1 MRVGPV
7 RLALSTALALPILAL
22 AQAPADRPP
31 LVVPTGVDL
40 VQVDAVV
47 MDKDGRQVT
56 DLRAEDFEIV
66 EDGKKRAIANFR
78 YVRTGRAEAPSGPAP
93 SAQAPVAPGFLPPSA
108 EPGTLAIVVDD
119 LSLTFEGNVEARR
132 TLTRLVDERLTHG
145 ELVAIVRTGGG
156 SGNLQQFTTDKRLL
170 KAAIA
175 GMPFNLGGRGP
186 VSAVGAGGP
195 AGMAGGGMNTGPPGD
210 ASVQAYL
217 NRLER
222 GVDRPRQVNLALGTL
237 SALEAVV
244 RALSGMPGRKALLFV
259 SEGFVLA
266 DKHGGTEQVL
276 ARMHD
281 VIDTA
286 NRASVVIYGLDAGG
300 LRTYGPSASEILR
313 TPGDVKDYASNAR
326 GIGRE
331 LQTGMESLSVDTGGL
346 ALRDTNDLDAA
357 VGRVLDDQ
365 RGYYLLGFEP
375 AEGASDRRRHK
386 VSVKVKRPGL
396 RVRSRSTFYP
406 RSPVPARDDSTL
418 ITTLIAPFAATDVPV
433 RLTALFH
440 HDPPKGSFV
449 RTLLFIDAHEITFRE
464 EPDGTL
470 TTEVEAAALS
480 FGAEGRFAGQAGG
493 TYTLRMSQDAAAAAL
508 ERGLVLTLDIPAE
521 PGAFQI
527 RSAVRD
533 VATGRAGSAF
543 QFIEVPDVS
552 KGGLALS
559 GIVMSGTD
567 APAPTVAAETVLQ
580 ADATPAV
587 RRFSPGDQVAYA
599 FAVYNASRERP
610 PGTPGLD
617 VRISL
622 SREGVALA
630 VVPGPAVSVPSA
642 AGPVPVAGALRLAR
656 ELSPGTYTL
665 LVLVRDPARR
675 TDEQDA
681 VQQIDFEIAV
691 GGP

>member
-47 MDKDGRQVT
+47 TDKDGRQVT

-93 SAQAPVAPGFLPPSA
+93 SAQAPAAPGFLPPSA

-195 AGMAGGGMNTGPPGD
+195 AGMAGGGIDAGPPGD

-406 RSPVPARDDSTL
+406 RSPVPARDNSTL

-493 TYTLRMSQDAAAAAL
+493 TYTLRMGQEAAAAAL

-521 PGAFQI
+521 PGAYQI

-533 VATGRAGSAF
+533 VATGRAARRSSSSRSRTCRRAGWRSGHRDRPDRCPRADRRRRDGASGRRHAGRAPVQPRRPGRVRVRRLQREPGSGRRAHRVSTCGSACSRGRR
-543 QFIEVPDVS
+543 PR
-552 KGGLALS
+552 GGAGAGGVRALR
-559 GIVMSGTD
+559 GG
-567 APAPTVAAETVLQ
+567 AGA
-580 ADATPAV
+580 
-587 RRFSPGDQVAYA
+587 RRL
-599 FAVYNASRERP
+599 RP
-610 PGTPGLD
+610 PL
-617 VRISL
+617 
-622 SREGVALA
+622 
-630 VVPGPAVSVPSA
+630 PACV
-642 AGPVPVAGALRLAR
+642 
-656 ELSPGTYTL
+656 PGTYTL
-665 LVLVRDPARR
+665 LVVVRDPARR

-681 VQQIDFEIAV
+681 VRQIDFEIAAF
-691 GGP
+691 GSP